1 MVIRTLL
8 ALMLIA
14 LLASA
19 PLAAQDSADAT
30 GTTTREV
37 VDERLAELKTEL
49 DLTDYQWSQ
58 VEMTLKSSI
67 RERLAI
73 IRRYDL
79 EDSAARE
86 EPLNG
91 SEKRAAKRELK
102 NSQEDLEKRMK
113 RYLDKEQYK
122 SFKDSQEVLYE
133 AIEELIDQS

>member
-1 MVIRTLL
+1 MVVRTLFS
-8 ALMLIA
+8 LMFIA
-14 LLASA
+14 LLGAA
-19 PLAAQDSADAT
+19 PLAAQESADDS
-30 GTTTREV
+30 GSTTREV

-49 DLTDYQWSQ
+49 GLNDYQWSQ

-73 IRRYDL
+73 VQRYDL
-79 EDSAARE
+79 EDGAARP

-102 NSQEDLEKRMK
+102 SSQENLEKRMK

-122 SFKDSQEVLYE
+122 SFRDSQEVLYE
-133 AIEELIDQS
+133 EIEELIDES

>member
-79 EDSAARE
+79 VDSAARE
-86 EPLNG
+86 G
-91 SEKRAAKRELK
+91 TTQR
-102 NSQEDLEKRMK
+102 Q
-113 RYLDKEQYK
+113 
-122 SFKDSQEVLYE
+122 
-133 AIEELIDQS
+133 